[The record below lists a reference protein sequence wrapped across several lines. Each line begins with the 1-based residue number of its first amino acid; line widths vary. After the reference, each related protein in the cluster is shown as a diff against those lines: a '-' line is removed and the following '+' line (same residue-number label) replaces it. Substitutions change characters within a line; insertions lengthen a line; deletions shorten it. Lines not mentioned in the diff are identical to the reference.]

1 MVDTE
6 ETENKMM
13 VVLGIKE
20 TEMMEE
26 AVLTEVIKMVN
37 EILIN
42 VIVVMIMKGGL
53 TDARVVTDLTVK
65 IIDNETETGETIE
78 LKGIQGKLSLKT
90 MMNEMFII

>member
-65 IIDNETETGETIE
+65 IIDNENTF
-78 LKGIQGKLSLKT
+78 LRGIY
-90 MMNEMFII
+90 I

>member
-26 AVLTEVIKMVN
+26 VVLTEVIKMVN
-37 EILIN
+37 EIPIN